1 MPKNEHFHGLVPAF
15 DQAPA
20 MRFLPE
26 FHRLLQEELNKA
38 SRQRIELTKFWAKVI
53 TKINSRT
60 VARAEI
66 PDDVIE
72 RMAEWEYQMLR
83 GLFLDDDRASY
94 IESERYRALK
104 EETWDRS
111 TPLAKRG

>member
-1 MPKNEHFHGLVPAF
+1 
-15 DQAPA
+15 

-26 FHRLLQEELNKA
+26 FHRLLEQELSSVNNERL
-38 SRQRIELTKFWAKVI
+38 ELTKFWARLI

-72 RMAEWEYQMLR
+72 RMAGIPNVAWFVPGRWQ
-83 GLFLDDDRASY
+83 S
-94 IESERYRALK
+94 ALH
-104 EETWDRS
+104 
-111 TPLAKRG
+111 

>member
-1 MPKNEHFHGLVPAF
+1 MICRTVDEMGADHVTALDGEHHRDKRTILKPAF

-26 FHRLLQEELNKA
+26 FDRLLGDELTKA
-38 SRQRIELTKFWAKVI
+38 CNQRIELTKFWAKVI
-53 TKINSRT
+53 TKINTQT

-66 PDDVIE
+66 PDDVLE

-83 GLFLDDDRASY
+83 GLFLDDGRA
-94 IESERYRALK
+94 
-104 EETWDRS
+104 RS
-111 TPLAKRG
+111 LMSA